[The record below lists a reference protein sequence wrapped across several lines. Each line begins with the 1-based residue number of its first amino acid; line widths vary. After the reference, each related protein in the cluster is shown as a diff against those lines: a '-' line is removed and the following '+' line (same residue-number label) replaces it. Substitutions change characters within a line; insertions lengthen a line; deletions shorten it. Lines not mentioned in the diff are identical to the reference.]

1 MGREIHYEIFK
12 RVGARGGWT
21 LHEVSSSRNV
31 ALNWAKE
38 LMTTEQ
44 ATGVKVVKETYN
56 DETGDFLTLKI
67 FEDGH
72 NQMKLAPAEEETPN
86 ALPCF
91 KPEDLYSYHARQTMH
106 RLLRDFL
113 TRNTITI
120 TELIH
125 RADMLEKFEATGT
138 AYQHAIQKVA
148 VAQAASTSTPVQQI
162 IKSLNEL
169 TTKAIQRV
177 YRDERKELFPDTPAD
192 QFGELAKSLWGQGNA
207 AYVFNAALAR
217 HLKDARGWDEKVL
230 LLITIMEN
238 APQEGPDGQQE
249 GPRKLVQSSVDAI
262 LAEILNG
269 AAALQDLLG
278 QSENLG
284 QALNKLVSLFLGKPP
299 EGGGRGEGLVALTQH
314 FSADTLPEARTA
326 IAARIISEFKS
337 NKRLCPDSIVDELKA
352 LRSIANRIVMGVGK
366 YLSHDDLITAFTL
379 RSRRLVV
386 QETLGSY
393 ITEAGPDEKIERLLF
408 VEENVIGAENKR
420 QLGSYV
426 MPILTSAQFENMFQ
440 NPRVPLMPRLQRL
453 AQLQARVRRSGFIE
467 VTRDDI
473 AQRMDALAVQMEARN
488 RLFDSIQARPSSA
501 VDKAQTLLKLLTGG
515 FLTEGALS
523 GRARELIVAHLS
535 KPGFLTGYTA
545 ALAQEAA
552 AKKSEAPDSEKAMAG
567 LLEILGKAGIT
578 AETGLK
584 NIAA

>member
-1 MGREIHYEIFK
+1 MGREIHYEIFR

-21 LHEVSSSRNV
+21 LHEVSSSRDV
-31 ALNWAKE
+31 ALTWAKE
-38 LMTTEQ
+38 LMASEQ

-56 DETGDFLTLKI
+56 DDTGDYLTLKI

-72 NQMKLAPAEEETPN
+72 NQMALAPAQEEAPS

-91 KPEDLYSYHARQTMH
+91 KPEDLYTYHARATMH

-113 TRNTITI
+113 TRNTLTI

-148 VAQAASTSTPVQQI
+148 VAQAASTTVAVQQI

-177 YRDERKELFPDTPAD
+177 YRDQRKGLFPDPQID
-192 QFGELAKSLWGQGNA
+192 QFAELAQSLWGQGNA
-207 AYVFNAALAR
+207 AYVFNGALAR
-217 HLKDARGWDEKVL
+217 HLKSARGWDEKVL
-230 LLITIMEN
+230 MLITIMES
-238 APQEGPDGQQE
+238 APAEDASGVQD
-249 GPRKLVQSSVDAI
+249 GPRKLILSSVDAI

-269 AAALQDLLG
+269 AAALQDMMG
-278 QSENLG
+278 HSENLG
-284 QALNKLVSLFLGKPP
+284 QALNKLVSLFLGKAPD
-299 EGGGRGEGLVALTQH
+299 GGGRGEGLAALTQH
-314 FSADTLPEARTA
+314 FAADTLPEARTA
-326 IAARIISEFKS
+326 IAKRIISEFKS
-337 NKRLCPDSIVDELKA
+337 SKRLCPDSMVDELKT

-366 YLSHDDLITAFTL
+366 YLSHEDLITAFTL
-379 RSRRLVV
+379 RSKRLVV

-393 ITEAGPDEKIERLLF
+393 ITEATPDEKIERLLF
-408 VEENVIGAENKR
+408 VEDNIIGAENKR
-420 QLGSYV
+420 QLGGYV

-440 NPRVPLMPRLQRL
+440 NPRVPLMQRLQRL
-453 AQLQARVRRSGFIE
+453 AQLQTRVRRSGFIE
-467 VTRDDI
+467 VTRDAI

-488 RLFDSIQARPSSA
+488 RLFDSIEARPTSP
-501 VDKAQTLLKLLTGG
+501 VDKAQTLIKLLTGG

-523 GRARELIVAHLS
+523 ARARELIVAHLA
-535 KPGFLTGYTA
+535 KPGFLAGYTA
-545 ALAQEAA
+545 VLAQEAA
-552 AKKSEAPDSEKAMAG
+552 VKKAAAPDSEKAMAG
-567 LLEILGKAGIT
+567 LMETLGKIGIT